1 MNGFRNPVR
10 GHPHTDVLRR
20 VLAEREPARRSAP
33 KATPAAVLI
42 GLFDGPLGEPR
53 VWLVRRPQ
61 GLRSHSGQVALPG
74 GKRDP
79 GDVDLVA
86 TALREA
92 DEEIGLPSS
101 AVEVLG
107 VSDEIVTSTGYHVTP
122 IVGWIHEPFTPRPNP
137 SEVSRAFSAPMDA
150 FRDRGVLR
158 ALPLEVLRRMVRSYR
173 VEGEIVWGLTAAILG
188 GLVQRWRPETK

>member
-1 MNGFRNPVR
+1 MNGLRNPVR
-10 GHPHTDVLRR
+10 GHPDAAVLRR
-20 VLAEREPARRSAP
+20 LLTEREPIRKSAP
-33 KATPAAVLI
+33 NATPAAVLI
-42 GLFDGPLGEPR
+42 GLFDGPQGEPR
-53 VWLVRRPQ
+53 VWLVRRPH

-86 TALREA
+86 TALRAAE
-92 DEEIGLPSS
+92 EEIGLPNS

-107 VSDEIVTSTGYHVTP
+107 SADEIVTSTGYHVTP
-122 IVGWIHEPFTPRPNP
+122 IVGWIHEPFALRPNP
-137 SEVSRAFSAPMDA
+137 SEVSRAFSAPIDA

-158 ALPLEVLRRMVRSYR
+158 ALPLEALRRFVRSYR

-188 GLVQRWRPETK
+188 GLVQRWRPEPR